1 MARSLAGHGVPDTVL
16 PAACSRLL
24 KKSLLVDIIRITF
37 CLEKFMKKILTI
49 LAAAIMS
56 AAIATAD
63 TVFIPHVYGGFG
75 LGTKVDGDL
84 PLSEEKQNYAD
95 SWIAGLGMELN
106 VPMGTYFGVQSGLNF
121 FINNYAVDD
130 NLTGQLRYYS
140 LDIPLLLTCSYG
152 AFNLVAGPYAS
163 IPIGKI
169 RGSKDLDGDKI
180 NSDTKI
186 NFGVT
191 AGLGFERKMGAG
203 RCLVEA
209 RYLFDL
215 LPMKDGDGND
225 IFTRRGLLL
234 DFGYKVPLLF

>member
-1 MARSLAGHGVPDTVL
+1 
-16 PAACSRLL
+16 
-24 KKSLLVDIIRITF
+24 
-37 CLEKFMKKILTI
+37 MKKILTI

-84 PLSEEKQNYAD
+84 PLSEEKQNYKD
-95 SWIAGLGMELN
+95 SWIAGMGMELN

-121 FINNYAVDD
+121 FINNYAVDEHF
-130 NLTGQLRYYS
+130 TGQLRYYS

-169 RGSKDLDGDKI
+169 RGDKI

-215 LPMKDGDGND
+215 LPMKDDDGND

>member
-1 MARSLAGHGVPDTVL
+1 
-16 PAACSRLL
+16 
-24 KKSLLVDIIRITF
+24 
-37 CLEKFMKKILTI
+37 MKKILTI

-84 PLSEEKQNYAD
+84 PLSEEKQNYKD

-121 FINNYAVDD
+121 FINNYAVDEHI
-130 NLTGQLRYYS
+130 TGQLRYYS

-180 NSDTKI
+180 NSDTK
-186 NFGVT
+186 
-191 AGLGFERKMGAG
+191 
-203 RCLVEA
+203 
-209 RYLFDL
+209 
-215 LPMKDGDGND
+215 LPWKWK
-225 IFTRRGLLL
+225 R
-234 DFGYKVPLLF
+234 